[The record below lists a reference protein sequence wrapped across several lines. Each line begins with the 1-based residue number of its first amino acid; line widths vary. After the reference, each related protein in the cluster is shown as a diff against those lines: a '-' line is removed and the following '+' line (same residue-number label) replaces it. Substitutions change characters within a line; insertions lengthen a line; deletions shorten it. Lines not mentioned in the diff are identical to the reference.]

1 MPLKDSSALMRAD
14 YEKLNKVVKIAGMAL
29 Q

>member
-1 MPLKDSSALMRAD
+1 MPLKELAALMQAD
-14 YEKLNKVVKIAGMAL
+14 YEKLNKVVKTAGMAL